1 MGQQAYAANLA
12 IISQAVLRT
21 VYTRII
27 QVLVEQRNMLAVF
40 AQRAHHN
47 NLIQAREVSKLAV
60 HSFGAL
66 QKNTFGMDMVIG
78 QIENMFR
85 AKMLAQPDAIILPQ
99 GCLQY
104 LKTCKPEERVF
115 ALCGEM
121 ARRLEIEPTRSL
133 TTNVYKNNYQIF
145 EHKPMTVS
153 DDVGTVNMLQ
163 REREVGNVFRI
174 FRNPAEQHGDAAKL
188 PTAIKVIDHDKQRW
202 AMLTLGDVLAKT
214 EIWNP
219 NVTIRVDQSEGQYT
233 GNFMA
238 RRGEMRHL
246 KNFGRNSPLYNCQVI
261 GDLGTDKLKLS
272 TIREAV
278 HSIEEALKTN
288 KSDQYLQLDGKL
300 DEEYLKALCSNNVW
314 FNGSFE
320 YIGSNVDS
328 TENVGASAA
337 TASVEEVGEALQSAM
352 LEAVLA
358 DDPSPEVTERVN
370 SEAIKSAIADV
381 VSITNDMTDTQR
393 GSIASALVG
402 AVSGFKNSKSALRK
416 VIRNKDPS
424 KQQDLD
430 AAYGEAVRKDLGT
443 NWKNINTEAKK
454 IAAKIGPS
462 TTGEN
467 RGDERF
473 FERNFQEHL
482 KNIDNAGFSS
492 IQRRLARWYIGCSID
507 LPTIVSLDS
516 KGIVTPFGALVFRPM
531 QQFTMGSAVVMRS
544 GIETG
549 FTAVGNSDFI
559 LGSYLILVLR
569 QHLSHFLFC
578 SG

>member
-214 EIWNP
+214 EIWDP
-219 NVTIRVDQSEGQYT
+219 NVTIRVDQEEGDYSQNRLL
-233 GNFMA
+233 GIAEENI
-238 RRGEMRHL
+238 HL
-246 KNFGRNSPLYNCQVI
+246 NLNIKNPLLGKRVI
-261 GDLGTDKLKLS
+261 GDLTTQELRMS

-278 HSIEEALKTN
+278 SSIEQALSVTN
-288 KSDQYLQLDGKL
+288 RKIFTNADGTLKEEQLKS
-300 DEEYLKALCSNNVW
+300 LCSNNVW
-314 FNGSFE
+314 YNNGSFVN
-320 YIGSNVDS
+320 IGSNVDS

-402 AVSGFKNSKSALRK
+402 AVSG
-416 VIRNKDPS
+416 
-424 KQQDLD
+424 
-430 AAYGEAVRKDLGT
+430 
-443 NWKNINTEAKK
+443 
-454 IAAKIGPS
+454 
-462 TTGEN
+462 
-467 RGDERF
+467 
-473 FERNFQEHL
+473 
-482 KNIDNAGFSS
+482 
-492 IQRRLARWYIGCSID
+492 
-507 LPTIVSLDS
+507 
-516 KGIVTPFGALVFRPM
+516 
-531 QQFTMGSAVVMRS
+531 
-544 GIETG
+544 
-549 FTAVGNSDFI
+549 
-559 LGSYLILVLR
+559 
-569 QHLSHFLFC
+569 
-578 SG
+578 

>member
-174 FRNPAEQHGDAAKL
+174 FRNPAEQHGEAAKL

-214 EIWNP
+214 EIWDP
-219 NVTIRVDQSEGQYT
+219 NVTIRVDQEEGDYPDQVSGFLEET
-233 GNFMA
+233 
-238 RRGEMRHL
+238 RHL
-246 KNFGRNSPLYNCQVI
+246 NKKIKNPLLGKRVI
-261 GDLGTDKLKLS
+261 GDLTTQQLRMS

-278 HSIEEALKTN
+278 SSIEEALSVTN
-288 KSDQYLQLDGKL
+288 RKIFTNADGTLK
-300 DEEYLKALCSNNVW
+300 EVHLKALCSNNVW
-314 FNGSFE
+314 YNNGSFAN
-320 YIGSNVDS
+320 IGSNVDS

-358 DDPSPEVTERVN
+358 DDPSPEVTEKVN

-430 AAYGEAVRKDLGT
+430 AAYGEAVRKDMGT

-454 IAAKIGPS
+454 IAAKIGPTS
-462 TTGEN
+462 TGVN
-467 RGDERF
+467 IQGKERF
-473 FERNFQEHL
+473 LQQNFQEHL
-482 KNIDNAGFSS
+482 KNIEEAGFSS
-492 IQRRLARWYIGCSID
+492 LQKRLAKWYIGCSID

-516 KGIVTPFGALVFRPM
+516 KGVVTPFGALVFRPM

-544 GIETG
+544 GLETG

-559 LGSYLILVLR
+559 LG
-569 QHLSHFLFC
+569 
-578 SG
+578 

>member
-214 EIWNP
+214 EIWDP
-219 NVTIRVDQSEGQYT
+219 NVTIRVDQEEGDYSQNRLL
-233 GNFMA
+233 GIAEENI
-238 RRGEMRHL
+238 HL
-246 KNFGRNSPLYNCQVI
+246 NLNIKNPLLGKRVI
-261 GDLGTDKLKLS
+261 GDLTTQELRMS

-278 HSIEEALKTN
+278 SSIEEALSYDVFTN
-288 KSDQYLQLDGKL
+288 NNGTLKEEQLKS
-300 DEEYLKALCSNNVW
+300 LCSNNVW
-314 FNGSFE
+314 YNNGSFVN
-320 YIGSNVDS
+320 IGSNVDS

-430 AAYGEAVRKDLGT
+430 AAYGEAVRKDMGT

-462 TTGEN
+462 TTGVN
-467 RGDERF
+467 SGQERF
-473 FERNFQEHL
+473 IQANFQEHL
-482 KNIDNAGFSS
+482 RMIEEAGFSS
-492 IQRRLARWYIGCSID
+492 LQKRLAKWYIGCSID

-516 KGIVTPFGALVFRPM
+516 KGVVTPFGALVFRPM

-544 GIETG
+544 GLETG

-559 LGSYLILVLR
+559 LG
-569 QHLSHFLFC
+569 
-578 SG
+578 